1 MTDVTIGS
9 AYRNKAMRLMQSDRV
24 YVGWRYAQA
33 HQDPGPPP
41 ARPEPPAAEPPGTGA
56 QRPVTLGENLLNRP
70 LKTAMAGT
78 GVVTLIFVAAWA
90 SGLLPGRFA
99 LVALGACGLVF
110 GITGSAIW
118 QGEQAARARR
128 RQERDRTERARQNR
142 QRSVDAAQHE
152 HAVAYRDWERR
163 RQAYESQQE
172 WYPVTVP
179 QGVDRIDVAGGTLA
193 GWSAAVTMMG
203 AARLAAGSQ
212 VTVIDL
218 SEGAV
223 AHDLVRL
230 AAERGDDPLV
240 WVLPDDLP
248 RLDLTRNLRAEAL
261 ADVLSLVVSASE
273 EQSTTRDLSVDNA
286 ILERILPIFGGT
298 ATIRQIT
305 AALRALA
312 QVGDPRDDL
321 DRGLISESQLDRIT
335 ALFGRSAAD
344 KVVIERAWALEAQL
358 RKLEALGTDPVHLPP
373 ASLQVV
379 SMDRRA
385 GVLTN
390 RILGTYVTTA
400 LNHALRA
407 APGGRRW
414 EHTLFLCGA
423 EKLRGDVLDRLIDAC
438 ETTGTGLVLLYR
450 SIPKHVRTR
459 LGRGHAAV
467 GFMRLGNAEDARV
480 AAEHLGGDHRLLVAE
495 ITETAGQ
502 ALAGMDGDRYY
513 ASTVAY
519 ARRGERPLTDPVW
532 SPVRKG
538 AGDGAALLDGI
549 TTVTPWGHSVAA
561 GLGPPDE
568 RQRSREF
575 RVERHQMQ
583 ELPPTAMVFTHAT
596 SNGRR
601 IQLVDA
607 NPGIMTL
614 PTAHTL
620 EYEEYEQVVREQA
633 VRERSAIEPP
643 IEPPIESAGEVPAAE
658 SPAPRPGEDLP
669 VAPAPR
675 AAEPSRARHA
685 APRGTDP
692 RPDGAP
698 RTSGPVVQ
706 PTAGKHAKGKPG
718 VPPS

>member
-1 MTDVTIGS
+1 VTDVTIGS
-9 AYRNKAMRLMQSDRV
+9 AYRNQAMRLLQSDRI

-41 ARPEPPAAEPPGTGA
+41 ARPEPPVPEPPRSGGVLVS
-56 QRPVTLGENLLNRP
+56 VTLGDNFLTRP
-70 LKTAMAGT
+70 LKMAMAGA
-78 GVVTLIFVAAWA
+78 GVVALIFVAAWV
-90 SGLLPGRFA
+90 SGLLPGSFA
-99 LVALGACGLVF
+99 LVGLGACGVVF
-110 GITGSAIW
+110 GITGSAIR
-118 QGEQAARARR
+118 QSEQAARARR
-128 RQERDRTERARQNR
+128 LRERHRSEQARR
-142 QRSVDAAQHE
+142 SLQRSVDAAHQE
-152 HAVAYRDWERR
+152 HALAFREWEHR
-163 RQAYESQQE
+163 RQVYESQQE

-179 QGVDRIDVAGGTLA
+179 QGIDRIDVAGGTLA
-193 GWSAAVTMMG
+193 GWSATVTMMG

-230 AAERGDDPLV
+230 AVERGDEPLV

-248 RLDLTRNLRAEAL
+248 RLDLTRNLSAEAL

-286 ILERILPIFGGT
+286 ILERVLPVFGGT

-344 KVVIERAWALEAQL
+344 KVVIERAWALESQL
-358 RKLEALGTDPVHLPP
+358 RKLETLGTDPVHLPP

-379 SMDRRA
+379 SLDRRA

-390 RILGTYVTTA
+390 RVLGTYVTTA

-423 EKLRGDVLDRLIDAC
+423 EKLRGDVLDRLTDAC

-450 SIPKHVRTR
+450 SIPGHVRQR
-459 LGRGHAAV
+459 LGRGNAAV
-467 GFMRLGNAEDARV
+467 GFMRLGNAEDARI

-495 ITETAGQ
+495 ITETAGE
-502 ALAGMDGDRYY
+502 ALAGIEGDRYY

-532 SPVRKG
+532 SPVRAG
-538 AGDGAALLDGI
+538 ARDGAALLDGI

-561 GLGPPDE
+561 GLGSPDE
-568 RQRSREF
+568 RQRSREL

-583 ELPPTAMVFTHAT
+583 ELPPTAMVFTHST
-596 SNGRR
+596 SHGPR

-620 EYEEYEQVVREQA
+620 GYEEYEQA
-633 VRERSAIEPP
+633 VRDQALPADGTRARPAIDPLAIDPLGDPMPVAGHRDPP
-643 IEPPIESAGEVPAAE
+643 PD
-658 SPAPRPGEDLP
+658 EDLP
-669 VAPAPR
+669 H
-675 AAEPSRARHA
+675 AEPSQARHTAPPDPDPDPRTPDTATQRAGGRHARRAR
-685 APRGTDP
+685 PQR
-692 RPDGAP
+692 
-698 RTSGPVVQ
+698 
-706 PTAGKHAKGKPG
+706 
-718 VPPS
+718 